1 MKPATRI
8 WQGVLRRMSR
18 AVLSRERNLTP
29 SARLGREGEEA
40 AYWHLRAKGFI
51 MVERNYRA
59 RGSHK
64 EIDLIG
70 WEGDTLVFVEVKTRS
85 SETLLEP
92 ETAVDREKERLLI
105 AAAREYRRQARRL
118 SAPIRFDIVS
128 VLASPGEPKVE
139 HFRDA
144 FRESHP

>member
-1 MKPATRI
+1 MSEAR
-8 WQGVLRRMSR
+8 LRRDTD
-18 AVLSRERNLTP
+18 LSPT
-29 SARLGREGEEA
+29 ARIGREGEEA
-40 AYWHLRAKGFI
+40 AYWHLRQKGFI
-51 MVERNYRA
+51 MVARNYRA

-70 WEGDTLVFVEVKTRS
+70 WEGETLVFVEVKARG
-85 SETLLEP
+85 P
-92 ETAVDREKERLLI
+92 EALVLPEAAVDREKERLLM

-128 VLASPGEPKVE
+128 VLDSVGGRKIE

-144 FRESHP
+144 FREGQP